1 MEQPAHKFSLILWKI
16 WKGEREVSHHVQVQD
31 TKRIN
36 LKFLEHTGKEL
47 QGTPRTIIIIMM
59 LIFITASIYIV
70 LPIT

>member
-1 MEQPAHKFSLILWKI
+1 M
-16 WKGEREVSHHVQVQD
+16 SHHVQVQD

-47 QGTPRTIIIIMM
+47 QGTPRTNIIIMM
-59 LIFITASIYIV
+59 LIFITASTYIV